1 MFAACL
7 ISPPSDKKLLSISP
21 SVFSRNAKYPA
32 MPMEASNITH
42 SDSAVEVARAH
53 RFFVGFSSDP
63 ATMKA
68 LCWQTNANDNTP
80 SPMKIVDDFII
91 DLDAIC
97 FKPPCSS
104 MEEET
109 GLKSTTTKT
118 IRHWKMTLTCDVFAK
133 SAMSCGMK
141 VNQTLSLRG
150 ATVALR
156 TDTQLTLCIL
166 IGSITAIVLT
176 VKIDL
181 SIPTS
186 PFSTPN
192 NIGSVSLI
200 IVRYDRQ
207 PPYAMMSML
216 MEMK

>member
-1 MFAACL
+1 MGYTKNIVVQSKPLAMFAACL

-133 SAMSCGMK
+133 SAMS
-141 VNQTLSLRG
+141 
-150 ATVALR
+150 
-156 TDTQLTLCIL
+156 LCIL